1 MLRRIVLN
9 RFKAFVARDHELV
22 LYHVLRENGV
32 LELSFVF
39 YENMGEGRMRR
50 DFFFPLFHQ

>member
-22 LYHVLRENGV
+22 LYHVLRENGM

-39 YENMGEGRMRR
+39 YKNMGKCGMGR